1 MEDNGGDMKK
11 ADNADLKL
19 DFLNN
24 YALEDEIYLQLDKLQ
39 ALAGLQTLMN
49 SIEDSAVPRKHFQH
63 YSLIIEEHLQK
74 LRGLVNQMFD

>member
-1 MEDNGGDMKK
+1 MKK
-11 ADNADLKL
+11 VENAELNL

-39 ALAGLQTLMN
+39 ALTALQTLMN
-49 SIEDSAVPRKHFQH
+49 SMEDPAVPRKHFQH
-63 YSLIIEEHLQK
+63 YSLIMEEHLQK